1 MFWNRKH
8 QTKSS
13 NAHSKNLSTRRLINF
28 LIFLKLKF
36 LVKILNSSKWVSS
49 SIIFILFWSFVKK
62 CSKTTSIQY
71 FIIILKINHKQKERK
86 NFKILYFLTNFQQI
100 TQKSLWFT
108 YIISLWKISKVQ
120 KKTYNLP
127 TPIWL
132 KKGVSFFYINQIN
145 NKKHQE

>member
-1 MFWNRKH
+1 M
-8 QTKSS
+8 
-13 NAHSKNLSTRRLINF
+13 SKL
-28 LIFLKLKF
+28 
-36 LVKILNSSKWVSS
+36 SS
-49 SIIFILFWSFVKK
+49 SMNFILFWSFVKK
-62 CSKTTSIQY
+62 CSKTTSILY

-132 KKGVSFFYINQIN
+132 KKGGSFFYLNQIN
-145 NKKHQE
+145 NKNIIAKKSRVKMTFQKKNSSNQLLKFVL